1 MQHKQMDT
9 TTYRAYT
16 NIALIKYWG
25 KRNKELFL
33 PVTSSLSLTLD
44 QFYTETTL
52 EWNTQS
58 NEDTF
63 TLDGQIQDINAIEKV
78 SRFINMFRDLSG
90 IHRPVHVNS
99 TNHVPTAAGL
109 ASSASAF
116 AALASACND
125 LFETNLSNKELSTYA
140 RRGSGSATRSL
151 FGGFTV
157 WHKGIGNESDS
168 SFAEMLDEADW
179 DIGMLVVMINKEQK
193 KISSRVGMEH
203 TIETS
208 PFYKLWPETVAEDL
222 EAIIP
227 AIENKDFPTIGQ
239 IAEHN
244 AMKMHATII
253 AADPS
258 MTYWEPESLTAMN
271 IVRDLRE
278 AGIPCY
284 FTMDAGPNVKVLCR
298 LSQAEEIKKA
308 FEKHFSSD
316 RLVITGPGK
325 GPHKIS

>member
-33 PVTSSLSLTLD
+33 PVTSSLSLTLNE
-44 QFYTETTL
+44 FYTETTL

-90 IHRPVHVNS
+90 IHRPVHVKS

-125 LFETNLSNKELSTYA
+125 LFGTNLSNKELSTYA

-157 WHKGIGNESDS
+157 WHKGIGDEPDS
-168 SFAEMLDEADW
+168 SYAEMIDEADW

-203 TIETS
+203 TIKTS

-227 AIENKDFPTIGQ
+227 AIENRDFPTIGQ

>member
-1 MQHKQMDT
+1 MQTEKMDT

-33 PVTSSLSLTLD
+33 PVTSSLSLTLGE
-44 QFYTETTL
+44 FYTDTTL
-52 EWNTQS
+52 EWNRDS
-58 NEDTF
+58 IHDTF
-63 TLDGQIQDINAIEKV
+63 TLDGQIQDANAIDKV

-90 IHRPVHVNS
+90 IQRPVHVKS
-99 TNHVPTAAGL
+99 INHVPTAAGL

-116 AALASACND
+116 AALASSCND
-125 LFETNLSNKELSTYA
+125 LFGTQLSDKELSTYA

-151 FGGFTV
+151 FGGFTM
-157 WHKGIGNESDS
+157 WHEGVGNDSDS
-168 SFAEMLDEADW
+168 SYAEMIDSADW
-179 DIGMLVVMINKEQK
+179 DIGMVVVMINKQQK

-222 EAIIP
+222 NAIIP
-227 AIENKDFPTIGQ
+227 AIKEQDIKTIGQ

-253 AADPS
+253 AANPS
-258 MTYWEPESLTAMN
+258 MTYWEPESLTAIN
-271 IVRDLRE
+271 TVRELRE
-278 AGIPCY
+278 AGIDCY
-284 FTMDAGPNVKVLCR
+284 FTMDAGPNVKVICR
-298 LSQAEEIKKA
+298 LSQADQIKEA

-325 GPHKIS
+325 SPHKIN

>member
-1 MQHKQMDT
+1 MPSHKLDST
-9 TTYRAYT
+9 TFRAYT

-25 KRNKELFL
+25 KRHHELFL

-44 QFYTETTL
+44 QFYTDTKL
-52 EWNTQS
+52 SWNTDS

-63 TLDGQIQDINAIEKV
+63 TLNGHIQDKDAIDKV
-78 SRFINMFRDLSG
+78 SRFIHMFRDLSG
-90 IHRPVHVNS
+90 IQKAVHVES

-116 AALASACND
+116 AALASSAND
-125 LFETNLSNKELSTYA
+125 LFQTNLSSQELSTYA

-151 FGGFTV
+151 FGGFTM
-157 WHKGIGNESDS
+157 WHKGEGDDSDS
-168 SFAEMLDEADW
+168 SYAEMIDEAAW
-179 DIGMLVVMINKEQK
+179 DIGMLVVMINKQQK

-203 TIETS
+203 TIQTS
-208 PFYKLWPETVAEDL
+208 PFYELWPQTVAQDL

-227 AIENKDFPTIGQ
+227 AIKSQDFNTIGK

-258 MTYWEPESLTAMN
+258 MTYWEPESITAMN
-271 IVRDLRE
+271 IVRELRE
-278 AGIPCY
+278 SGIDCY
-284 FTMDAGPNVKVLCR
+284 FTMDAGPNIKVLCR
-298 LSQAEEIKKA
+298 LSQAEQIKKA
-308 FEKHFSSD
+308 FMTAFSQD

-325 GPHKIS
+325 APHKID